1 MLSHDDGH
9 RERGERIQINGH
21 SASDNLNDFGASSI
35 FTRVCADTASLVS
48 PAHAASREIA
58 SNTVATIICDAEG
71 HRSANSA

>member
-9 RERGERIQINGH
+9 RERERIQINGH

-35 FTRVCADTASLVS
+35 FTLVCADTASLVS

-58 SNTVATIICDAEG
+58 SNTVATVICDAGG